1 MSVMGFLKGAVDTL
15 SGGLV
20 GQIGDILDKTST
32 SDEER
37 MQINMAIEKQV
48 QDFTLQLSNQLI
60 AVEQQITDRQK
71 NDMASDS
78 WLSKNVRPMALVYLT
93 IAVTLLAYLT
103 VFFLPEEKILL
114 LKVWIELFTVLLL
127 TVYGFYFGSRGI
139 EKVVQMVSDSLAKT
153 KNGGY
158 QPTGKMQGK
167 PPSDE

>member
-1 MSVMGFLKGAVDTL
+1 MSLLGFLGEAAKGLA
-15 SGGLV
+15 GGLV
-20 GQIGDILDKTST
+20 EQVGNILDKTST

-37 MQINMAIEKQV
+37 MQINMAIDKQV
-48 QDFTLQLSNQLI
+48 QDFTLQLNNQLI

-103 VFFLPEEKILL
+103 VFFLPESKILL

-139 EKVVQMVSDSLAKT
+139 EKVVQMVSDSFAKI
-153 KNGGY
+153 K
-158 QPTGKMQGK
+158 K
-167 PPSDE
+167 